1 MAKKVINTEI
11 SELNLYDTLFK
22 CVYEL
27 TSNFLKENIKNL
39 DYMGYWYILDGARNF
54 NEIKDE
60 RAKKQLISFS
70 NIMNNLYSTLAAF
83 PKGNSVYEFFFF
95 LKKLIYLY
103 HFLSHMIMNMIIYP
117 YLIIMMK
124 ILFGV

>member
-1 MAKKVINTEI
+1 M
-11 SELNLYDTLFK
+11 FK

-70 NIMNNLYSTLAAF
+70 NIMNNLY
-83 PKGNSVYEFFFF
+83 
-95 LKKLIYLY
+95 
-103 HFLSHMIMNMIIYP
+103 
-117 YLIIMMK
+117 
-124 ILFGV
+124 